1 MGMQLF
7 QLLNKHFMKNKKTLI
22 IIFVVI
28 LITTTVLFVFFRQN
42 DIIRQNKL
50 SNYLF
55 NEKIESYEL
64 LCYND
69 LIGLSI
75 DGAVFDFY
83 KYQLNDNIAKI
94 DTGNYPDFNSV
105 FIKDILSNIEFLH
118 WQHTPVINDIKNSPL
133 NIALFSNLREHKC
146 SNSFLVNN
154 YLEKE
159 GSFYSYF
166 SAYPIGIYLFIYS
179 PKEKL
184 LYIIHKKG

>member
-1 MGMQLF
+1 MQLF